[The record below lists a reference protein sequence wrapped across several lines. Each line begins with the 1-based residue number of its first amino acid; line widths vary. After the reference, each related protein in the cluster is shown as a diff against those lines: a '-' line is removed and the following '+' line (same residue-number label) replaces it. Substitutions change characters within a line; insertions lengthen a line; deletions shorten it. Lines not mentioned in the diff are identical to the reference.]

1 MSGAERPGMTT
12 PEGPE
17 PAGAQAVQSGVL
29 RTIVG
34 LIYITAFV
42 AFMGWSLYMALVE
55 RLPWTEPRVFLPLLG
70 AVWFAVRTVML
81 FRQAR

>member
-1 MSGAERPGMTT
+1 MTTQEGPKPLSAPAAGMSGA
-12 PEGPE
+12 
-17 PAGAQAVQSGVL
+17 L

-42 AFMGWSLYMALVE
+42 AFVGWSLYMAFVE
-55 RLPWTEPRVFLPLLG
+55 RLPWTEPQVFLPLLG

-81 FRQAR
+81 FRQPR